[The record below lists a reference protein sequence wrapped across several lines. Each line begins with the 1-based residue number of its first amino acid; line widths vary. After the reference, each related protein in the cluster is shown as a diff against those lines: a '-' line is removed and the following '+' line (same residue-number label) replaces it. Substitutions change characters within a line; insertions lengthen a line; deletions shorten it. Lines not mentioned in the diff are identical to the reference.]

1 MGKFADLHKLW
12 EDAKKKA
19 PDKELAKKTFK
30 KNLGPMLDELEE
42 TAKSLFEARKT
53 KFNPENI
60 LLRSA
65 KVEDLCGKAT
75 KVAAEYETFAAGKK
89 WTALETAAS
98 KVKTDV
104 KAHLALE
111 LKEWRPDGE
120 YIKLWKYVTLEMAL
134 SAAGLEDARTA
145 EDLRKLMNEKTKG
158 INTAIQNDRAPKENI
173 EKLSRQWLNARS
185 EDNMSR
191 QPTKLAEAV
200 AKAIALATP
209 SADQPQKA
217 DAVTQLNQS
226 VASIQD
232 TFKSYVAIKGEI
244 DKDLKALKDYVKK
257 PEVQNG
263 TWKKLGDDN
272 VKAGEAYL
280 KSYSDMVTKCVPIMT
295 KLPKLNRDQLTQAR
309 K

>member
-12 EDAKKKA
+12 EEAKKKA

-30 KNLGPMLDELEE
+30 KNLGPLLDELEE
-42 TAKSLFEARKT
+42 AAKSLFEARKT

-65 KVEDLCGKAT
+65 KVEDLCGKAA
-75 KVAAEYETFAAGKK
+75 KVATEYEAFSKGQK
-89 WTALETAAS
+89 WTTVENAAS
-98 KVKTDV
+98 KIKTDV
-104 KAHLALE
+104 KAHGALE
-111 LKEWRPDGE
+111 AKEWRPDAE

-145 EDLRKLMNEKTKG
+145 EDLRKLMNEKTKD
-158 INTAIQNDRAPKENI
+158 INAARQNDRAPKENI
-173 EKLSRQWLNARS
+173 EKLSTQWLHARS
-185 EDNMSR
+185 EDNMTR
-191 QPTKLAEAV
+191 QPAKLAEAV
-200 AKAIALATP
+200 AKAVELANPPT
-209 SADQPQKA
+209 DKPQRP
-217 DAVTQLNQS
+217 DAATQLNQL
-226 VASIQD
+226 VASLQD
-232 TFKSYVAIKGEI
+232 TFKSFVAIRGEI

-257 PEVQNG
+257 PEVQNSA
-263 TWKKLGDDN
+263 WKKLGDDN

-280 KSYSDMVTKCVPIMT
+280 KSYSDMVAKCIPVMA